1 MLEEFIYSLI
11 ENRKKI
17 FWGVVFFVISI
28 LFIAFGLFSTIFIV
42 VMTIVGYHFGDM
54 DNKNIIT
61 KLKTTLT
68 NLLNK
73 IDTN

>member
-17 FWGVVFFVISI
+17 FWGAVFFVISI

-42 VMTIVGYHFGDM
+42 VMTIIGYHFGDM
-54 DNKNIIT
+54 DNKNIIV
-61 KLKTTLT
+61 KLKNMLT

>member
-17 FWGVVFFVISI
+17 FWGVVFFIISI
-28 LFIAFGLFSTIFIV
+28 LFITFGLFSTIFIII
-42 VMTIVGYHFGDM
+42 MTILGYHFGDT
-54 DNKNIIT
+54 DNKNILT
-61 KLKTTLT
+61 KLKTLLK